1 MGRSGAAILAGTFSR
16 NAVGVRGLA
25 VAFSRNAAGV
35 RVRDPGVLGYLHKD
49 DRHFPS
55 RNLANLVKFPAA
67 ACRSILCHGRLR
79 GKMSNMSDPF
89 PSRDPPSDESSY
101 PSTNL
106 ATPPGC

>member
-16 NAVGVRGLA
+16 NAVGVRG
-25 VAFSRNAAGV
+25 
-35 RVRDPGVLGYLHKD
+35 RDPGAMGYLHKD

-67 ACRSILCHGRLR
+67 ACRSIHCHGRLR
-79 GKMSNMSDPF
+79 GKMSKMSDPF
-89 PSRDPPSDESSY
+89 PSRDPQSIESSY

-106 ATPPGC
+106 ATPHGADPAERVSGETV